1 MVEGLNAL
9 AELADWVLPG
19 IGEGEIL
26 TGYTKPEDI
35 ARFYLERGARG
46 VIIKLGARGAYFR
59 TADDAGVVA
68 AQPVAKVVDT
78 VGAGD
83 GFAVG
88 VVSALLEGRPLPEA
102 VARGNRIGA
111 LAIQVIGITYSL
123 AYLDRAN
130 FGFASAAGI
139 NQDLG
144 ISKGLASL
152 IGALFFLGYFF
163 FQIPGAIYAE
173 RRSVKK
179 LVFWSLI
186 LWGGC
191 ASLTGIVSNIPS
203 LMVIRFLLGVV
214 EAAVMPA
221 MLIFISNWFTKR
233 ERSRAN
239 TFLILGNPVTVL
251 WMSVVSGYLVH
262 SFGWRHMF
270 IAEGAPA
277 IIRAVCWWF
286 IVQDKP
292 AEVSWLTQQQK
303 DDLAETLRAEQAAIK
318 PVRNYGEAFRSPAVI
333 KLCAQYFCWSIG
345 VYGFVLWLPSILK
358 NGSTLGMVETG
369 WLSALPY
376 LAATIAMLAA
386 SWASDK
392 LNRRKV
398 FVWPCLLIGAAAFA
412 ASYAVGS
419 THFWISYALL
429 VVAGAA
435 MYAPYGPFFAIVPE
449 LLPKNVAGGAM
460 ALINSM
466 GALGSFV
473 GSYVVGYLNGATG
486 SPAASYSFMSVA
498 LVAAVILT
506 LAVKPQPPAS
516 AKLVAN
522 PLQGK

>member
-1 MVEGLNAL
+1 MPEAL
-9 AELADWVLPG
+9 APRRWW
-19 IGEGEIL
+19 
-26 TGYTKPEDI
+26 
-35 ARFYLERGARG
+35 
-46 VIIKLGARGAYFR
+46 
-59 TADDAGVVA
+59 
-68 AQPVAKVVDT
+68 
-78 VGAGD
+78 
-83 GFAVG
+83 
-88 VVSALLEGRPLPEA
+88 
-102 VARGNRIGA
+102 
-111 LAIQVIGITYSL
+111 AIMPIVFITYSL

-179 LVFWSLI
+179 LVFVSLI
-186 LWGGC
+186 LWGAC
-191 ASLTGIVSNIPS
+191 AALTGVVSNIPS
-203 LMVIRFLLGVV
+203 LMALRFVLGVV
-214 EAAVMPA
+214 EAAVLPA
-221 MLIFISNWFTKR
+221 MLIFLSNWFTKS

-251 WMSVVSGYLVH
+251 WMSIVSGYLVH
-262 SFGWRHMF
+262 AFGWRNMF
-270 IAEGAPA
+270 IAEGVPA
-277 IIRAVCWWF
+277 IVWAVCWWF
-286 IVQDKP
+286 IVKDKP
-292 AEVSWLTQQQK
+292 AQVSWLSESEK
-303 DDLAETLRAEQAAIK
+303 RALDAVLAAEQATIK
-318 PVRNYGEAFRSPAVI
+318 PMRNYREAFKSPAVI

-376 LAATIAMLAA
+376 LGATIAMIAA

-392 LNRRKV
+392 LDVRKA
-398 FVWPCLLIGAAAFA
+398 FVWPFLLVGAVAFA
-412 ASYAVGS
+412 ASYALGS
-419 THFWISYALL
+419 THFWTSYALL
-429 VVAGAA
+429 VIAGAA

-486 SPAASYSFMSVA
+486 SPAASYAFMSVA

-506 LAVKPQPPAS
+506 LAVKAQGAPAPVL
-516 AKLVAN
+516 AAHL
-522 PLQGK
+522 PGK